1 MMKRCIV
8 ILLSVFIST
17 TLCAQSYNITDA
29 SQRINNKKYAGVSSL
44 VEGSIEKVEA
54 FWLSYLKESGKVRR
68 KRNYYQL
75 DEFSVKDMANDTITY
90 YTRVEAKDSS
100 SLIWIGPLN
109 DGLNDEEVQS
119 LNSDNEKI
127 LKLATRG
134 FYVDLVQQKIDQSE
148 DAAIFVSKNHQ
159 KLIYNGET
167 LVQDSIATQT
177 LKAELQAKLEET
189 ELKIK
194 VLNQQI
200 IDNKAAVLTT
210 YEDLEK
216 IKKVIEGH
224 KRSLKEIN

>member
-17 TLCAQSYNITDA
+17 TLFAQSYNITDA
-29 SQRINNKKYAGVSSL
+29 SQRINNKKYDGVSSL
-44 VEGSIEKVEA
+44 VEGSVEKVEA

-75 DEFSVKDMANDTITY
+75 DEFNVKDMANDTITY

-100 SLIWIGPLN
+100 SLIWIAPLN

-167 LVQDSIATQT
+167 LVQDSIATGT
-177 LKAELQAKLEET
+177 LKIELLAKLEET